1 MKLCYENQARK
12 SGSVYCMVERKTKL
26 SIFDTFKTKTQQLT
40 GEAKRQRSI
49 IQHLT
54 DSTSSASKTRTSI
67 SQKIAEENA
76 IKWKNIYSGVFR
88 DLDEVLIPLGLVEEE
103 GSLPLKRGPKELQQN
118 GMPFYHLTDQGLLVA
133 LSINE
138 IQNRE
143 SILEQIISKSNGEE
157 KEILQ
162 IIQRMI
168 SVAPSFGYSLF
179 ERYIRTFC
187 NGNISELR
195 PFTIPNLRKSAD
207 SSSKIQMELLEGFS
221 KLEKTEREN
230 ALIFLKKIE

>member
-1 MKLCYENQARK
+1 
-12 SGSVYCMVERKTKL
+12 MVDKKTKL

-40 GEAKRQRSI
+40 GEARRQRSI

-67 SQKIAEENA
+67 SQKIAEENS

-103 GSLPLKRGPKELQQN
+103 GRLPLKRGPKALQQN

-133 LSINE
+133 LSISE
-138 IQNRE
+138 VQNRE
-143 SILEQIISKSNGEE
+143 SILEQIISKTDGEE

-162 IIQRMI
+162 IIQKMI
-168 SVAPSFGYSLF
+168 SVAPTFGYSLF
-179 ERYIRTFC
+179 ERYIKTFC
-187 NGNISELR
+187 YGKISELR
-195 PFTIPNLRKSAD
+195 PFTIGNLKKSAD
-207 SSSKIQMELLEGFS
+207 KSTKIQMELLEGFS
-221 KLEKTEREN
+221 KLQKTERED
-230 ALIFLKKIE
+230 ALGFLKKIE

>member
-1 MKLCYENQARK
+1 
-12 SGSVYCMVERKTKL
+12 MVEKKTKL

-67 SQKIAEENA
+67 SQRIAEENA

-103 GSLPLKRGPKELQQN
+103 GRLPLKRGPKALQQN

-138 IQNRE
+138 VQNRE
-143 SILEQIISKSNGEE
+143 NILEQIISKSGGEE

-162 IIQRMI
+162 IIQKMI
-168 SVAPSFGYSLF
+168 SVAPFFGYSLF

-187 NGNISELR
+187 HGKISELR
-195 PFTIPNLRKSAD
+195 PFTVSNLKKSAD

-221 KLEKTEREN
+221 KLEKTERED
-230 ALIFLKKIE
+230 ALVFLKKIE

>member
-1 MKLCYENQARK
+1 
-12 SGSVYCMVERKTKL
+12 MVERKTKL

-103 GSLPLKRGPKELQQN
+103 GRLPLKRGPKALQQN

-187 NGNISELR
+187 NGKISELR
-195 PFTIPNLRKSAD
+195 TFTIPNLRKSAD

>member
-1 MKLCYENQARK
+1 
-12 SGSVYCMVERKTKL
+12 MVEKKTKL

-67 SQKIAEENA
+67 SQRIAEENV

-103 GSLPLKRGPKELQQN
+103 GRLPLKRGPKALQQN

-138 IQNRE
+138 VQNRE
-143 SILEQIISKSNGEE
+143 NILEQIISKSGGEE

-162 IIQRMI
+162 IIQKMI
-168 SVAPSFGYSLF
+168 SVAPFFGYSLF

-187 NGNISELR
+187 HGKISELR
-195 PFTIPNLRKSAD
+195 PFTVSNLKKSAD

-221 KLEKTEREN
+221 KLEKTERED
-230 ALIFLKKIE
+230 ALVFLKKIE